1 MSKNNYRLAVI
12 VSLLIVLFLM
22 INHSKGPASEPN
34 DSYVIQKM
42 SSKIDSMMNVIK
54 SRDTLIVSRDTVVY
68 RTNKIKEIIKEYS
81 TTTDTIIKIKLC
93 DTLAVK
99 CDSIASQYS
108 RNDSLFREQVKS
120 YKSIVSAK
128 DSIINNQQKDIAKLG
143 RRVKFAAAVSAIAAA
158 AITTIILK

>member
-1 MSKNNYRLAVI
+1 MSKDNYRLSVI

-22 INHSKGPASEPN
+22 INHSKDPVSSPN
-34 DSYVIQKM
+34 ESYVIHKM
-42 SSKIDSMMNVIK
+42 SHKIDSMMNVIN
-54 SRDTLIVSRDTVVY
+54 SRDTLIVSRDTVIY
-68 RTNKIKEIIKEYS
+68 RTNKVKEIIKEYA

-93 DTLAVK
+93 DSLAIR

-120 YKSIVSAK
+120 YKNIVSAK

-143 RRVKFAAAVSAIAAA
+143 RRVKFAAVASAIAAA